1 MSKAVELIPLARLAL
16 TFLPVAVVVGL
27 FYRWSLGTG
36 TTLYAMGRMLLQLL
50 LIGYVLTFIFTTEH
64 PAVVGGVLTAMLVIA
79 SWIAL
84 RPLQST
90 QEGHYAKALISIA
103 LGGVLT
109 LLLVTQVVLDTK
121 PWFNPSK
128 VIPLAGM
135 IFAQSMTA
143 ISLAA
148 ERFYAE
154 LPRAESYEEARGI
167 ALRAALIPITNAL
180 FAVGLVSLPGMMT
193 GQILANV
200 DPLIAARY
208 QIMVMAMLFGS
219 AGISAACFLALIKPA
234 AGSSRLQ

>member
-1 MSKAVELIPLARLAL
+1 MSKPVELIPLTRLAL
-16 TFLPVAVVVGL
+16 TFVPVAIVLGVL
-27 FYRWSLGTG
+27 YRWSLGG
-36 TTLYAMGRMLLQLL
+36 GMALYAMGRMLLQLL
-50 LIGYVLTFIFTTEH
+50 LIGYVLAYIFTTEQ
-64 PAVVGGVLTAMLVIA
+64 PTVVLGVLTLMLAIA

-84 RPLQST
+84 RPLASRSSHQ
-90 QEGHYAKALISIA
+90 YAKALGSIS

-109 LLLVTQVVLDTK
+109 LALVTQLVLDTE

-154 LPRAESYEEARGI
+154 LPRVATYEEARGI
-167 ALRAALIPITNAL
+167 ALKAALIPITNSL

-200 DPLIAARY
+200 DPLVAARY

-219 AGISAACFLALIKPA
+219 AGISAACYLTMLRPTEASA
-234 AGSSRLQ
+234 

>member
-1 MSKAVELIPLARLAL
+1 MSKAVELIPLTRLAL
-16 TFLPVAVVVGL
+16 TFLPVAVVVGV
-27 FYRWSLGTG
+27 FYRWSLGVS
-36 TTLYAMGRMLLQLL
+36 TTVYAMGRMLLQLL
-50 LIGYVLTFIFTTEH
+50 LIGYVLTFIFTTKH
-64 PAVVGGVLTAMLVIA
+64 PGVVGGVLAVMLAIA

-84 RPLQST
+84 RPLPEKAGSQ
-90 QEGHYAKALISIA
+90 YAKALGAIA
-103 LGGVLT
+103 IGGVLT
-109 LLLVTQVVLDTK
+109 LLLVTQVVLDTQ

-154 LPRAESYEEARGI
+154 LPRVDSYEAARGI
-167 ALRAALIPITNAL
+167 AFRAALIPITNAL

-193 GQILANV
+193 GQILADV

-208 QIMVMAMLFGS
+208 QIMVMAMLYGS
-219 AGISAACFLALIKPA
+219 AGISAACYLTWVKPA
-234 AGSSRLQ
+234 EARS

>member
-1 MSKAVELIPLARLAL
+1 MSKPVELIPLARLAL
-16 TFLPVAVVVGL
+16 TFLPVVIVVGVL
-27 FYRWSLGTG
+27 HRWSLGAG
-36 TTLYAMGRMLLQLL
+36 LTLYAMARMLLQLL
-50 LIGYVLTFIFTTEH
+50 LIGYVLTFIFTTQQ
-64 PAVVGGVLTAMLVIA
+64 PWLVIAVMAGMLAIA

-84 RPLQST
+84 RPLQQKSRH
-90 QEGHYAKALISIA
+90 QYAKALGSIA

-109 LLLVTQVVLDTK
+109 LLLVTQCVLDTQ

-154 LPRAESYEEARGI
+154 LPRVDSYEQARGI
-167 ALRAALIPITNAL
+167 ALRAALIPITNSL

-219 AGISAACFLALIKPA
+219 AGISATCYLTLVKPA
-234 AGSSRLQ
+234 EASA

>member
-1 MSKAVELIPLARLAL
+1 MSKPVELIPLARLAL

-27 FYRWSLGTG
+27 LYRWSINGG
-36 TTLYAMGRMLLQLL
+36 TTIYAMARMLVQLL

-64 PAVVGGVLTAMLVIA
+64 PWVVGGVLTVMLTLA

-84 RPLQST
+84 RPLEEKNSLQ
-90 QEGHYAKALISIA
+90 YAKALGSIA
-103 LGGVLT
+103 LGGVFT
-109 LLLVTQVVLDTK
+109 LLLVTQVVLDTQ

-135 IFAQSMTA
+135 IFANSMNA
-143 ISLAA
+143 VSLAA

-154 LPRAESYEEARGI
+154 RSRAVAYEEARST
-167 ALRAALIPITNAL
+167 ALRASLIPMTNSL

-208 QIMVMAMLFGS
+208 QIMVMAMLYGS
-219 AGISAACFLALIKPA
+219 AGISAACYLTLVRAK
-234 AGSSRLQ
+234 